1 MKSNDLSRETR
12 AKYGITNRKGHSH
25 ADMSQPY
32 RIKIYSNLEEL
43 TAFRRQL
50 FFFAADGISGTE
62 LWVSNGSTTGTRLV
76 KDLLP
81 GREDGS
87 PILGMIASSDKI
99 FFPAYLPGMGLELCV
114 SDGTTI
120 GTRVLTQNSM
130 ITWFEGFA
138 VVGSSLFVVK
148 DGELWLTD
156 GTSAGTRLVKDLTPG
171 FDGSDIHK
179 LTRVGNNVF
188 FLASP
193 GSGEEVWISDGSSTG
208 TRRVTSEVNFFSIGE
223 EFVAL
228 GNALV
233 FSAASW
239 GDSAGREIWISDG
252 TAGGTRRL
260 ADINTHTYGSSNPRN
275 LTVVGNKLFFTADD
289 GQRGYELWITDG
301 TTAGTRLVKDITPG
315 EGDTWISFPTAVGD
329 RLFFVADDG
338 QRGHELWVS
347 DGTSEGTKLVRDLQ
361 PGVGSILKAPK
372 DLIGVGDTLFFSFD
386 EPGTGREL
394 WRSDGTAA
402 GTKRVADINPG
413 PFSSKISSLTL
424 AGNRLYFAAESIN
437 LIETEL
443 WALDVSAD
451 LNEPPM
457 TTLDIAAVAASKAE
471 GHTGLTPFTFRINRS
486 GDTTGTSS
494 VRWSTAGTGSSP
506 TNAADFNGGI
516 LPSGTV
522 TFAAGETSKTLTVNV
537 KGDSALEAV
546 ETFRLSLFS
555 PLGATLSPTAAAA
568 SGTILNDDSLLSIAP
583 LAAIT
588 KEGNAG
594 STTRFTFTVT
604 RSGHTTGT
612 STALW
617 RVSNPGTNAASAAD
631 FTSGVLPSGAVSFAP
646 GQTSRTLI
654 IPVSGDSRKE
664 SDETFLL
671 TLSAPS
677 PGTSISSTAA
687 SARGTILNDDVS
699 PMLTVAAKTASRK
712 EGHGGATPFTFL
724 LSRTGGTTGTS
735 SVRWSTAGTGS
746 SPANA
751 ADFNGGILPSGT
763 VTFAPG
769 ETSKTLTV
777 NVKGDRALEAVE
789 TFRLS
794 LFSPLG
800 ATLSPT
806 AAAASGTILNDDGL
820 VSIAANSPLLQ
831 DSAKSMGVLPAANV
845 NPPADLV
852 NRWLSSP
859 SPIAPLMNPSLE
871 VFGGGLSVDLPFAGL
886 NSPPQ

>member
-1 MKSNDLSRETR
+1 
-12 AKYGITNRKGHSH
+12 
-25 ADMSQPY
+25 
-32 RIKIYSNLEEL
+32 
-43 TAFRRQL
+43 
-50 FFFAADGISGTE
+50 
-62 LWVSNGSTTGTRLV
+62 
-76 KDLLP
+76 
-81 GREDGS
+81 
-87 PILGMIASSDKI
+87 
-99 FFPAYLPGMGLELCV
+99 
-114 SDGTTI
+114 
-120 GTRVLTQNSM
+120 
-130 ITWFEGFA
+130 
-138 VVGSSLFVVK
+138 
-148 DGELWLTD
+148 
-156 GTSAGTRLVKDLTPG
+156 
-171 FDGSDIHK
+171 
-179 LTRVGNNVF
+179 
-188 FLASP
+188 
-193 GSGEEVWISDGSSTG
+193 
-208 TRRVTSEVNFFSIGE
+208 
-223 EFVAL
+223 
-228 GNALV
+228 
-233 FSAASW
+233 
-239 GDSAGREIWISDG
+239 
-252 TAGGTRRL
+252 
-260 ADINTHTYGSSNPRN
+260 
-275 LTVVGNKLFFTADD
+275 
-289 GQRGYELWITDG
+289 
-301 TTAGTRLVKDITPG
+301 
-315 EGDTWISFPTAVGD
+315 
-329 RLFFVADDG
+329 
-338 QRGHELWVS
+338 
-347 DGTSEGTKLVRDLQ
+347 Q

-537 KGDSALEAV
+537 KGD
-546 ETFRLSLFS
+546 
-555 PLGATLSPTAAAA
+555 
-568 SGTILNDDSLLSIAP
+568 
-583 LAAIT
+583 
-588 KEGNAG
+588 
-594 STTRFTFTVT
+594 
-604 RSGHTTGT
+604 
-612 STALW
+612 
-617 RVSNPGTNAASAAD
+617 
-631 FTSGVLPSGAVSFAP
+631 
-646 GQTSRTLI
+646 
-654 IPVSGDSRKE
+654 
-664 SDETFLL
+664 
-671 TLSAPS
+671 
-677 PGTSISSTAA
+677 
-687 SARGTILNDDVS
+687 
-699 PMLTVAAKTASRK
+699 
-712 EGHGGATPFTFL
+712 
-724 LSRTGGTTGTS
+724 
-735 SVRWSTAGTGS
+735 
-746 SPANA
+746 
-751 ADFNGGILPSGT
+751 
-763 VTFAPG
+763 
-769 ETSKTLTV
+769 
-777 NVKGDRALEAVE
+777 RALEAVE